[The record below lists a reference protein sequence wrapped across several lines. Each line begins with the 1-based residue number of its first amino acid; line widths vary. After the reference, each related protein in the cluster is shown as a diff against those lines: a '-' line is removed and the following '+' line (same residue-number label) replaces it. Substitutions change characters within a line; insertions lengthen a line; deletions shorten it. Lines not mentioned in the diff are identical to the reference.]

1 MTTAVD
7 TNILLD
13 ILTKSPDHW
22 ISSTSKVRD
31 ALREGEVIVG
41 EVVFAE
47 LSPGLADEDEVRS
60 FIEELGIAYR
70 PSRFEALH
78 RAGAAFRAYL
88 QRRIFRCQTCGVPV
102 EVACSDCGTLVTGRQ
117 HIVADFM
124 VGAHALVHAGRLVTR
139 DRGYY
144 GTYFPELKLL

>member
-22 ISSTSKVRD
+22 INSTSKVRD

-47 LSPGLADEDEVRS
+47 LSPGLTDHYEVRS
-60 FIEELGIAYR
+60 FIEDLGITFR
-70 PSRFEALH
+70 PSSIEALYH
-78 RAGAAFRAYL
+78 AGNAFREYL
-88 QRRIFRCQTCGVPV
+88 PRRVFRCQQCGTAVD
-102 EVACSDCGTLVTGRQ
+102 VACSGCGASVTGRQ

-124 VGAHALVHAGRLVTR
+124 VGAHAAVHAGRLITR

-144 GTYFPELKLL
+144 STYFPDLKLL